1 MSKGGIHKEHR
12 KRMREKFKKSPL
24 SMPDHE
30 LLEILLYHSIPII
43 DTNDK
48 AHKLIN
54 LAGNSLLKVLELD
67 ETQIKT
73 IDGLGSKTADYIM
86 LLREL
91 YNRIEREKLTSKKV
105 KKLTTQNIKNYLIS
119 EFLGLKKEQFL
130 MICVDI
136 DCNIVNKH
144 IVSVGS
150 ESSSVV
156 SMKEV
161 VKNAVTDKA
170 NFVFL
175 AHNHPNGLLIP
186 SDNDIEV
193 TKVVCEAL
201 ALVEVPVIEHYI
213 VTNKDCFGI
222 IKGCG
227 LFIEK

>member
-12 KRMREKFKKSPL
+12 KRMREKFKKAPF

-30 LLEILLYHSIPII
+30 LLEILLYYSIPII

-48 AHKLIN
+48 AHNLIN
-54 LAGNSLLKVLELD
+54 LAGNSLSKVLELD
-67 ETQIKT
+67 EAQIKS

-86 LLREL
+86 ILREL

-105 KKLTTQNIKNYLIS
+105 KKLTTQNIKNYLIG

-136 DCNIVNKH
+136 DCNIINKH

-156 SMKEV
+156 SMKEI

-170 NFVFL
+170 NFIFL

-186 SDNDIEV
+186 SDNDIEF

-227 LFIEK
+227 LFMGK